1 MQMINFLRK
10 NYLYL
15 LIIFFALFIRFWRL
29 DAVPSALY
37 YDEIDLGYQMRS
49 YTETGKDYRGEL
61 SPFFARS
68 FNTDKTPLPIWFSL
82 LISKLFQSP
91 ELQVRAGTA
100 LAGVLVVIL
109 GGAISQLIFKNKTTT
124 LISLLVLS
132 FSPWLIHFSRLAF
145 EAQFALLSVFLF
157 LYLFLLWQSTGI
169 YHYLLLSSFVLG
181 LSVYTYRTLTLLAPL
196 LAIITLFVFRKDIFK
211 LGFKKIVL
219 AAFLFLLPFAPF
231 VYFTTIGAKDQT
243 RISQIS
249 IFSDPKIPIEVQ
261 RNRELVSGN
270 FQDSSLGQSASLQS
284 KIFHNKVLSYFDR
297 LVNNTLNNFS
307 ADFLYLRGDGNG
319 RHSAKNTG
327 ELLLLDFVALI
338 FGFYFLFQK
347 ISDKRYLYLFLVLIL
362 GAVPSNLTLDG
373 ANHASRLI
381 TFAGPLLLIVSFGYA
396 NLLQKIKQHKFAI
409 ILTILVLV
417 VWSFSLGRFLNNYF
431 FHFPVTNSREF
442 GYGYKQAI
450 LKIEGLKDNFEKIYL
465 TGINDPP
472 MLYYF
477 FWSNTSPTLV
487 QEYGTEYGDNVI
499 KNKSLDKVKPFYPTD
514 LLCKEK
520 QIEVLDS
527 KILYMVD
534 FKNLPLDFRSADKD
548 KVPQGIKLL
557 DVILYPDNEI
567 AYYLITRDTKDGK
580 IINPIKGQTCK

>member
-1 MQMINFLRK
+1 MINFLRK

-15 LIIFFALFIRFWRL
+15 LIIFFAFFIRFWRL
-29 DAVPSALY
+29 DSVPSALY

-49 YTETGKDYRGEL
+49 YSETGKDYRGEL

-82 LISKLFQSP
+82 PISKLFQSP

-109 GGAISQLIFKNKTTT
+109 GGAISQLIFKSKATT
-124 LISLLVLS
+124 LITLLVLS

-157 LYLFLLWQSTGI
+157 VYLFLLWQSKGK
-169 YHYLLLSSFVLG
+169 YHYYLLASFILG

-196 LAIITLFVFRKDIFK
+196 LALVTLFVFRKDIFK

-219 AAFLFLLPFAPF
+219 AALLFLLPFVPF

-261 RNRELVSGN
+261 RSRELVSGN

-284 KIFHNKVLSYFDR
+284 KIFHNKALSYLDR
-297 LVNNTLNNFS
+297 LISNTLNNFS
-307 ADFLYLRGDGNG
+307 ADFLFLSGDGNG

-327 ELLLLDFVALI
+327 ELLLLDLVALV
-338 FGFYFLFQK
+338 FGFYFIFQK
-347 ISDKRYLYLFLVLIL
+347 ISDKRYLYLLLVLCL
-362 GAVPSNLTLDG
+362 GSVPSNLTLDG

-381 TFAGPLLLIVSFGYA
+381 TFAGPLLLIVSFGYS
-396 NLLQKIKQHKFAI
+396 NLLQKIKQSKFAYV
-409 ILTILVLV
+409 LSALVFA
-417 VWSFSLGRFLNNYF
+417 VWFFSLARFLNNYF

-450 LKIEGLKDNFEKIYL
+450 LKIENLKNDFDKIYL
-465 TGINDPP
+465 TGVNDPP

-477 FWSNTSPTLV
+477 FWSETKPVMV
-487 QEYGTEYGDNVI
+487 QEYGTEYGDSVI
-499 KNKSLDKVKPFYPTD
+499 RNKYLDKIKPFYPTD

-520 QIEVLDS
+520 QIEALDQNA
-527 KILYMVD
+527 IYMVD
-534 FKNLPLDFRSADKD
+534 FKNLPLDFRNADKD
-548 KVPQGIKLL
+548 KVPQGVKLL
-557 DVILYPDNEI
+557 DIVLYPDNEV